1 MVTDGRSVD
10 EGDQD
15 HHYTVIIDISEE
27 ENK

>member
-1 MVTDGRSVD
+1 MITDGRSVD

-15 HHYTVIIDISEE
+15 HHYTVIIDILEE